1 MSAPSCP
8 DPPCLPIY
16 SDDYLVK
23 MIIVITS
30 YSDDYFVFDCLVN
43 FIDYLL

>member
-1 MSAPSCP
+1 
-8 DPPCLPIY
+8 
-16 SDDYLVK
+16 

-43 FIDYLL
+43 SQVVCTVFVLFTRILPFS